1 MKIIGGTRKACNR
14 VGINLKTFSLMGK
27 LEISNETMQK
37 LESLKNSLSCGNTE
51 NSLYGNPTACTSCW
65 GGGCANGFTG

>member
-1 MKIIGGTRKACNR
+1 
-14 VGINLKTFSLMGK
+14 MGK